1 MKKRSALVLLVVMAV
16 IIPMVMLTSCT
27 QKAATTIPPA
37 TTPSATTTPAKQ
49 LTFVMVPKGVHPY
62 YIPCYQG
69 FVDAGAKYGI
79 KVEEAVPQKFEV
91 PLQVQVI
98 EDLIAQKV
106 DGIAISANDDAGLVP
121 VIAQATKAGI
131 KVITF
136 DAPAPSSAALCY
148 IGTDNKSAGSAA
160 AKQMAELMGNKG
172 NLIILQGGLAASNL
186 NLRTQGFKET
196 MAQVAPDIKILDVVD
211 EQGDLSVTQNKTEA
225 ILQAYPNLNAIFAV
239 SAEVAGANNAVK
251 DAVAKGRLKQGQII
265 LGGFDDVKDT
275 LTGITDGSI
284 AFCLVQKTYKMGW
297 LSVENL
303 LAATQGKTLQNID
316 TGMVI
321 VTKANVATYMDDMKK
336 EFAGATTGGD

>member
-16 IIPMVMLTSCT
+16 IIPMVILTSCT
-27 QKAATTIPPA
+27 QKAATTP
-37 TTPSATTTPAKQ
+37 PAKQ

-69 FVDAGAKYGI
+69 FVDAAAKYGI
-79 KVEEAVPQKFEV
+79 KVEEAVPQQFSV

-98 EDLIAQKV
+98 EDLIVQKV
-106 DGIAISANDDAGLVP
+106 DGIAISANDDVGLVP
-121 VIAQATKAGI
+121 VIAEATKAGI

-160 AKQMAELMGNKG
+160 ATQMAKLMGNKG
-172 NLIILQGGLAASNL
+172 NLIILQGGLTASNL

-196 MAQVAPDIKILDVVD
+196 MAQIAPNIKILDVVD
-211 EQGDLSVTQNKTEA
+211 EGGDLSVTQTKTEA
-225 ILQAYPNLNAIFAV
+225 ILEAYPKLNAIFAV
-239 SAEVAGANNAVK
+239 SAEIAGANSAVK
-251 DAVAKGRLKQGQII
+251 DAIAKGRLKQGQII
-265 LGGFDDVKDT
+265 LGGFDDVTTTLDGIKDGT
-275 LTGITDGSI
+275 I

-297 LSVENL
+297 LSIENL

-336 EFAGATTGGD
+336 EFAGATTGGS